1 MKTFKMKWYSSF
13 LELLKDFIAI
23 SPDFVAISWAFK
35 EHAY

>member
-13 LELLKDFIAI
+13 LELSKDFIAI